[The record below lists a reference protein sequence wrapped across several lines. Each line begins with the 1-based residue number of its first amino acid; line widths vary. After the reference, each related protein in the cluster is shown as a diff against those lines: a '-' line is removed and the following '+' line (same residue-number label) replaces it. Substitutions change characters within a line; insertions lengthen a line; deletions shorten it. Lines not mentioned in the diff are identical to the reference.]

1 MHLINELNSTWS
13 MYRYIQFILTTYKVW
28 VGWHQHHTPTWI
40 SLWLFSPGI
49 NHSPV
54 TVHWALIHLDRRPLW
69 AEQTSWRRL
78 QLRSQA
84 AHTWI
89 CLKGVRPALRILVH
103 HLQQVADC
111 RLGGRACP
119 LSNTFSRDD
128 QADPLFPFLMKN
140 RKSGDVLLTC
150 EVPLSMCCHLLTGSA
165 ITSQSGQADCRSLA
179 KVDFPTA
186 GGWDHITQETY
197 IAATHTQQSHES
209 VIIIRLI
216 WVIWTCHALTYVT
229 LNRNPLDSS
238 FSILTW
244 CSTPCRGLTHPTCL
258 AGHST

>member
-13 MYRYIQFILTTYKVW
+13 MYRYIQFILTTYMVW

-40 SLWLFSPGI
+40 SLSLFSPGI

-69 AEQTSWRRL
+69 AEQTSWWRL

-89 CLKGVRPALRILVH
+89 CLKGVRPALRILIH

-119 LSNTFSRDD
+119 LSNTFSRDG
-128 QADPLFPFLMKN
+128 QPDPLFPFLIKN
-140 RKSGDVLLTC
+140 SEIRRCAAHLWGAALNVL
-150 EVPLSMCCHLLTGSA
+150 PLADWFCHHLPVWTGWLEES
-165 ITSQSGQADCRSLA
+165 C
-179 KVDFPTA
+179 K
-186 GGWDHITQETY
+186 GWL
-197 IAATHTQQSHES
+197 SHS
-209 VIIIRLI
+209 
-216 WVIWTCHALTYVT
+216 W
-229 LNRNPLDSS
+229 
-238 FSILTW
+238 
-244 CSTPCRGLTHPTCL
+244 
-258 AGHST
+258 